1 MGWNHQLV
9 ILCPGGLSY
18 GLRATRQS
26 YTAAAQA
33 ADQLTLFWGKMNLWK
48 MEENRSL
55 RKKWFFGGDEKTN
68 TCQCFLMW
76 EVFI

>member
-1 MGWNHQLV
+1 MGWFNHQPV

-33 ADQLTLFWGKMNLWK
+33 TTMRPIDLILGENEPMKNGGK
-48 MEENRSL
+48 NRSL
-55 RKKWFFGGDEKTN
+55 RKK
-68 TCQCFLMW
+68 
-76 EVFI
+76 